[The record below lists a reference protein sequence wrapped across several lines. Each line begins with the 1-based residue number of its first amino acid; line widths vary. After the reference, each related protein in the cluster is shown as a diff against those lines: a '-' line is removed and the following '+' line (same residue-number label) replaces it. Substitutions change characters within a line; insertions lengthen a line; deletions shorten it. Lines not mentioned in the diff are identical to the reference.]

1 MIINKLRKLIEH
13 NSRKTVKADETI
25 QLHYYVN
32 FIFLPEI
39 KPNKQQQ
46 QQNKAIQ
53 IGS

>member
-13 NSRKTVKADETI
+13 NSRKAVKADEKI
-25 QLHYYVN
+25 QLHYGVN

-39 KPNKQQQ
+39 KPTKL
-46 QQNKAIQ
+46 QQNKTIQ